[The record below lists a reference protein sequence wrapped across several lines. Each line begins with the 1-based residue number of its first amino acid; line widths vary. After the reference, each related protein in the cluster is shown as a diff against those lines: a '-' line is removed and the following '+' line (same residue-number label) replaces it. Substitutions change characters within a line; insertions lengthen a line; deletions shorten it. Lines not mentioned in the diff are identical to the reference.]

1 MATLKTYLINDNG
14 EYKLKDIPVK
24 QNRFHS
30 GTSFQDRKAKIK
42 MAQLAQSAKEEEKKS
57 GGSIEI
63 PQVVTVPA
71 TAAATAAATVAAATA
86 TATAAATVPAVPT
99 AAAATAAHVSLS
111 ETTPKPESFSTQEGG
126 GGGGEG
132 NNSDV
137 LPPDVEM
144 LMKGGKKKMDK
155 EEEEA
160 IQSEMLSQICKII
173 GISGN
178 PHGKVISYD
187 TLSDP
192 KVIKDLY
199 SMQDHLR
206 EAFSSTTLT
215 SLHSNAMEKQS
226 FPGVNLVRQ
235 ILRTMG
241 YGMKSINIPEGYLGT
256 KKILRREYHIVKL

>member
-111 ETTPKPESFSTQEGG
+111 ETTPKPESFSTQE

>member
-71 TAAATAAATVAAATA
+71 TAAATVAAATVPA
-86 TATAAATVPAVPT
+86 ATAAATVPAVPT

-111 ETTPKPESFSTQEGG
+111 ETTPKPESFSTQE

>member
-71 TAAATAAATVAAATA
+71 TAATVPATAAAAAAA
-86 TATAAATVPAVPT
+86 

-126 GGGGEG
+126 GGGEGEG

>member
-71 TAAATAAATVAAATA
+71 TAATVAAAA
-86 TATAAATVPAVPT
+86 AAAATVPAVPT

-111 ETTPKPESFSTQEGG
+111 ETTPKPESFSTQE